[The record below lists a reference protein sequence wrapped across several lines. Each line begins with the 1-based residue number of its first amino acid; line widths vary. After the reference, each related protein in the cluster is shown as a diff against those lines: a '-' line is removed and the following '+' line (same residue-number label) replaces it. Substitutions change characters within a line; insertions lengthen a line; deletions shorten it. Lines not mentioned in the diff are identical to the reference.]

1 MFIYVGNHL
10 SLFWNCLFNKIIAY
24 FIWKS
29 RRVSKLKE
37 NRLGHGSFVA
47 KQRQWTNR
55 GLSSHGS
62 FKLRER
68 AGRAVAAAVLLI
80 SCIAIL
86 HIGSK
91 LRLLHKHA
99 ILPRITDDAC
109 HYVLTHAAHVSR
121 SCMVGCNKKT
131 KAKLPL
137 HFTIFFHL
145 LLNFQ
150 HRKIT
155 LEICT

>member
-1 MFIYVGNHL
+1 M
-10 SLFWNCLFNKIIAY
+10 
-24 FIWKS
+24 
-29 RRVSKLKE
+29 
-37 NRLGHGSFVA
+37 
-47 KQRQWTNR
+47 NR

-62 FKLRER
+62 FRLRER
-68 AGRAVAAAVLLI
+68 AGRAVAAAVLQQLI

-91 LRLLHKHA
+91 LRVLQKLA

-109 HYVLTHAAHVSR
+109 HHVLTHAAHVSR

-145 LLNFQ
+145 LLNFPNYTE
-150 HRKIT
+150 KSPWKY
-155 LEICT
+155 LNCDSICKERSNFS